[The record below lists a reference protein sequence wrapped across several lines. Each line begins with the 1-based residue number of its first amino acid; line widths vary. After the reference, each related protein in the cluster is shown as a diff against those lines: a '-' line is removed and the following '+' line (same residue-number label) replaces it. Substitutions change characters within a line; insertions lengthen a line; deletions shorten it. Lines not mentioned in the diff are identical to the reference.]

1 MICLFFFLDDIP
13 AGQTPHTVSLLCY
26 NDMVD
31 SVTCGTRV
39 TVTGIF
45 RGVPI
50 QVNPR
55 MSNVRAVFRTYV
67 DVVHFRK
74 LDVNRLHVMEDG

>member
-1 MICLFFFLDDIP
+1 MASFLDDIP
-13 AGQTPHTVSLLCY
+13 AGQTPNTISLLCY

-31 SVTCGTRV
+31 TVQSGTRV

-45 RGVPI
+45 RAVPI

-55 MSNVRAVFRTYV
+55 MSNILSVYRTYI
-67 DVVHFRK
+67 DAVHFRK
-74 LDVNRLHVMEDG
+74 LDINRLHMMEDG